1 MKAKFH
7 EHLARIR
14 KRNNFTQEQISQK
27 LKVPAAVYAA
37 FEAGT
42 REPDLEMLERI
53 SEVLACSLDEL
64 FGRYSMP
71 PWGAMLAEGPAYYA
85 ADALDAPD
93 TTDITDEAYNTYSTY
108 RETPGQKLAMGVQDF
123 RRIRERNAYYVDK
136 SGLIREF
143 LNSEYEVTLLTRPRR
158 FGKSLNMSMLAEFL
172 DCTKKSAGIFEGLEI
187 AGTETMA
194 ELNTHPVI
202 FLSFLHVKGDSAYAM
217 LYQLMY
223 ALKEE
228 YYRYLPILKDETF
241 AEDKKEEFR
250 NTYECL
256 KNLEPSEP
264 AKICIMVA
272 VVTLCKTLK
281 EYYGKGVYLLID
293 EYDTPF
299 IAANAEG
306 YYDEVRNVLSEL
318 FSSSLKGNPALE
330 KAMLTGIQRVAKENI
345 FSGLNNLIVCTVSEK
360 EYSGYFGFT
369 EDETRALLEY
379 YGLKLSPEVESMYD
393 GYLFGGRHVY
403 NPWSVTHYAVRKV
416 LAPYWVN
423 TSENSIIRDAFAKSS
438 SSFITDYRK
447 LIEHGS
453 AVVEAELT
461 TSYYEQPDDASLW
474 GLLVNAGMITIE
486 ENLGENFY
494 RVRIPN
500 HEVRKAF
507 RNLTAFYLQVQ
518 EGHISKMLRYLKTG
532 EMEEFVAQYKRIL
545 MELPSYHDLKC
556 ENSYHMMMLG
566 MCAFLDLDY
575 VVRSNLESGT
585 GRADILLY
593 SKRQELP
600 NYVLEF
606 KYTKEESKNLKKF
619 AEQAILQIKEKR
631 YETGMTGRIVYIG
644 LAHCGKEA
652 QAVWE

>member
-1 MKAKFH
+1 MKSRFH
-7 EHLARIR
+7 EHLTRIR

-37 FEAGT
+37 YEAGT
-42 REPDLEMLERI
+42 KEPDLEMLERI
-53 SEVLACSLDEL
+53 SEVLNCSLDEL

-71 PWGAMLAEGPAYYA
+71 LWGSMIAEQPAYYV
-85 ADALDAPD
+85 
-93 TTDITDEAYNTYSTY
+93 TDRTGSTDRTDSKY
-108 RETPGQKLAMGVQDF
+108 REAPGQKLAMGVQDF
-123 RRIRERNAYYVDK
+123 RRIREKNAYYVDK
-136 SGLIREF
+136 SGMIREF
-143 LNSEYEVTLLTRPRR
+143 LDSEYEVTLLTRPRR
-158 FGKSLNMSMLAEFL
+158 FGKTLNMSMLAEFL
-172 DCTKKSAGIFEGLEI
+172 DCTKKSARIFDGLEI
-187 AGTETMA
+187 AETEAMA

-202 FLSFLHVKGDSAYAM
+202 FLSFLHVKGDSACAM

-228 YYRYLPILKDETF
+228 YYRYLPILKDESF
-241 AEDKKEEFR
+241 REDKKEEFR
-250 NTYECL
+250 KTYECL
-256 KNLEPSEP
+256 KTLQPSEP
-264 AKICIMVA
+264 ANICIMGA
-272 VVTLCKTLK
+272 LVTLCKTLK

-306 YYDEVRNVLSEL
+306 YYDEVRSVLSEL

-345 FSGLNNLIVCTVSEK
+345 FSGLNNLIVCTVSDM
-360 EYSGYFGFT
+360 EYSRYFGFT
-369 EDETRALLEY
+369 EDETRALLQY
-379 YGLKLSPEVESMYD
+379 YGLKLSEEVESMYD

-447 LIEHGS
+447 LIEQGS
-453 AVVEAELT
+453 AEVEAELT

-486 ENLGENFY
+486 ENLGEDFFK
-494 RVRIPN
+494 VKIPN
-500 HEVRKAF
+500 HEVQKAF
-507 RNLTAFYLQVQ
+507 RSLTAFYLQVQ

-532 EMEEFVAQYKRIL
+532 EMEEFAEQYKRIL
-545 MELPSYHDLKC
+545 LEVPSYHDLKC

-593 SKRQELP
+593 AKRQNLP

-606 KYTKEESKNLKKF
+606 KYTKEEPQNLKKL
-619 AEQAILQIKEKR
+619 AEQAILQIKEKN
-631 YETGMTGRIVYIG
+631 YDAGMTGRVGYIG
-644 LAHCGKEA
+644 LAHYGKEA
-652 QAVWE
+652 EVVWE